1 MGAFT
6 IKNQL
11 EIKDTPVKKNVEIKD
26 ADKKN
31 NGISDE
37 EGKIFNACIDY
48 FIIEQADLVNK
59 LNASLS
65 EDRYLEIKNNILNI
79 AERYLKEHCN
89 NLDLAKKLLERFK
102 TYMFGYYI
110 LEPLLND
117 ESISDIKVVTWD
129 NIRVKRFGKR
139 ENSGIK
145 FLNEEDYRR
154 FTRTVC
160 SRNRISINSKNAY
173 PNFSDTVNN
182 PLFRLRINLSDAI
195 VNNNNQTTLHIRLEP
210 KSKVTFDKLVKKK
223 YMTEIQK
230 EYLIKK
236 WRDEGAGMLFVGPNA
251 SGKTTGVN
259 GMIEYTPKEKN
270 ILAIQETDELFLI
283 DHPEFIS
290 RHTIVG
296 NNEGDIHYG
305 LKEHSKNALMDDWDV
320 FCLGEIKSGV
330 DAASFPAVAATGS
343 QVILTSHG
351 MNEIEG
357 LYKIGDYIKQATG
370 YELDQC
376 MRFLLGIKVVCYIKD
391 YKIQSISEV
400 RGWNY
405 DINKLDVVK
414 LNDECMPDDNIDKK
428 VDKFFFKL

>member
-1 MGAFT
+1 MGTFT
-6 IKNQL
+6 IKNQP
-11 EIKDTPVKKNVEIKD
+11 EKDTPIKKNVEIKD

-37 EGKIFNACIDY
+37 EGRIFNACIDY
-48 FIIEQADLVNK
+48 FITEQAVLVNK

-79 AERYLKEHCN
+79 ADRYLKEHCN
-89 NLDLAKKLLERFK
+89 NSDSAKKLLERFK

-117 ESISDIKVVTWD
+117 ESLSDIKVVTWD

-139 ENSGIK
+139 ENAGIK
-145 FLNEEDYRR
+145 FLSEEDYRR
-154 FTRTVC
+154 FIRTVC

-210 KSKVTFDKLVKKK
+210 KSKVTFDKLVERK
-223 YMTEIQK
+223 YMTENQK

-251 SGKTTGVN
+251 SGKTVGVN

-283 DHPEFIS
+283 NHPEFIS
-290 RHTIVG
+290 RHTIEG

-320 FCLGEIKSGV
+320 FCLGEIKSGD
-330 DAASFPAVAATGS
+330 DAASFPSIAATGS
-343 QVILTSHG
+343 QFILTSHG
-351 MNEIEG
+351 MDEIEG

-370 YELDQC
+370 YDLDQC
-376 MRFLLGIKVVCYIKD
+376 MRFLLGIKVVCYIRD

-405 DINKLDVVK
+405 DTNKLDVVK
-414 LNDECMPDDNIDKK
+414 LNNECMPDNIDKK